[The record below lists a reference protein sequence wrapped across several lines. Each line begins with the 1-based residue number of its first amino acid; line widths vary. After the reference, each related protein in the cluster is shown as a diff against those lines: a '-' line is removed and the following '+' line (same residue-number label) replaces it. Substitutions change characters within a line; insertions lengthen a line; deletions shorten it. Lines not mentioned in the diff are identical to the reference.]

1 MNITKS
7 KCFFVAQSC
16 AKCVG
21 RCGIRTLVG
30 SPPNGFQDFYADDER
45 SERRHGERDKTE
57 LRHGERDATERRD
70 GESDTPDA
78 GTVNAIR
85 RNSDTVNTIR
95 SERRDGERDVTERR
109 HGESDAAE
117 RRYKTVGG
125 RRRADQRIFS
135 MPIFWTLRP
144 SFS

>member
-30 SPPNGFQDFYADDER
+30 LPPNGFQGFYADDER
-45 SERRHGERDKTE
+45 S
-57 LRHGERDATERRD
+57 ERRD

-78 GTVNAIR
+78 DTVNAIR
-85 RNSDTVNTIR
+85 RNAETVKAMRRNSDTVNAMRRNSDTVKAMRRNADIKRSAVGSAQIR
-95 SERRDGERDVTERR
+95 EFFPCP
-109 HGESDAAE
+109 
-117 RRYKTVGG
+117 
-125 RRRADQRIFS
+125 FS
-135 MPIFWTLRP
+135 GL
-144 SFS
+144 